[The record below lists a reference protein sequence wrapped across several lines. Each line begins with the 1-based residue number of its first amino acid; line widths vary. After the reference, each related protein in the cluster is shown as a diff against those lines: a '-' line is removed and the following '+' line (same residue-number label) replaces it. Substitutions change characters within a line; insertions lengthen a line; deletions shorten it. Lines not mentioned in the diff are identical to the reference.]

1 MRARFMR
8 RASAITADTLAL
20 RECVLSAASVADVL
34 AACARPQA
42 QDVRTA
48 LGRLAPREL
57 PAVAVSRNFWTKYSE
72 DAVRFWG
79 TKADRA
85 GGQFLQSESFSLKFV
100 P

>member
-1 MRARFMR
+1 MLSVALPPSCTQGTAEDDWAIIR
-8 RASAITADTLAL
+8 AITDADQRVEFDPL
-20 RECVLSAASVADVL
+20 LSD
-34 AACARPQA
+34 
-42 QDVRTA
+42 
-48 LGRLAPREL
+48 E
-57 PAVAVSRNFWTKYSE
+57 AVAVSRNFWTKYSE